1 MPDLSGNMVHTQYLH
16 LMGDLNTVGQYSW
29 GSAILAFLYHE
40 LCRVSIM
47 HGGKRATDMG
57 GCQLLL
63 QSWAWYRLPYLT
75 PIVEDPIPM
84 EFPLAGR

>member
-1 MPDLSGNMVHTQYLH
+1 MN
-16 LMGDLNTVGQYSW
+16 
-29 GSAILAFLYHE
+29 
-40 LCRVSIM
+40 
-47 HGGKRATDMG
+47 GGKRATDMG